1 MFEPNAEDCG
11 EISFIQ
17 VDDSKTVK
25 FEVVG
30 FFCDHGGYNLVP
42 ALKRVTSASTEIEER

>member
-1 MFEPNAEDCG
+1 MVLLLSDDSIMRLSQNAEDCG
-11 EISFIQ
+11 EISFVQ

-30 FFCDHGGYNLVP
+30 FFGIMV
-42 ALKRVTSASTEIEER
+42 VTILCQR